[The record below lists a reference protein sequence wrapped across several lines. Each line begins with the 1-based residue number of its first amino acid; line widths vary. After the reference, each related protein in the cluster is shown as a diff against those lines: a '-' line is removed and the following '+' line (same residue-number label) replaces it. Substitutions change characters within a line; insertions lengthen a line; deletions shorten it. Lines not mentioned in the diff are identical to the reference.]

1 MTIGSFSIICDS
13 ENRVLLCRRRDID
26 LWNLPGGR
34 AESGESPWEAAVREA
49 KEELGVTISV
59 RKLIG
64 IFCKSTQNDLV
75 FQFVADV
82 VAGTPTLSDEV
93 CEYGYFSED
102 SLPENTAPR
111 QKERI
116 SLYFQNP
123 DVLHMREQ

>member
-1 MTIGSFSIICDS
+1 
-13 ENRVLLCRRRDID
+13 VLLCRRRDVD
-26 LWNLPGGR
+26 LWNLPGGK
-34 AESGESPWEAAVREA
+34 AESGETPWEAAVREA

-59 RKLIG
+59 RKLMG
-64 IFCKSTQNDLV
+64 IFCKPNQDDLV

-82 VAGTPTLSDEV
+82 ISGTPTLSDEV
-93 CEYGYFSED
+93 REYAYFSEEN
-102 SLPENTAPR
+102 LPENTAPR